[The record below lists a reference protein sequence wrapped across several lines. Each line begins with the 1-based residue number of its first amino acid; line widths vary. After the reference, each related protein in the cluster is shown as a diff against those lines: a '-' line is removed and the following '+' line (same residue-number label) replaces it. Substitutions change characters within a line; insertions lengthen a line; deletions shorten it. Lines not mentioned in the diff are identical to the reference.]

1 MTVNVLESVT
11 SYRDAVANN
20 KLVVLDFYAMWC
32 GDCRMIDP
40 FYTKY
45 AKEERFQHVYFA
57 KIDTEA
63 VTEAAAEADI
73 RKLPT
78 FQIYKD
84 GVKVDQI
91 YEPKPNDL
99 LALFEKH
106 LL

>member
-1 MTVNVLESVT
+1 MLTDT
-11 SYRDAVANN
+11 R
-20 KLVVLDFYAMWC
+20 
-32 GDCRMIDP
+32 
-40 FYTKY
+40 Y
-45 AKEERFQHVYFA
+45 AKEERFKHVYFA

-63 VTEAAAEADI
+63 VTDAAAEADI

-91 YEPKPNDL
+91 HEPKPNEL
-99 LALFEKH
+99 TVLFEKH